1 MMAFNYSKPF
11 CRKNRF
17 LYLHCKKLPIVA
29 KKIKYVMEIKRD
41 REEKAKKVS
50 LYSCISHN
58 SFSSIISSMLY

>member
-1 MMAFNYSKPF
+1 MMAFNYIKPF

-41 REEKAKKVS
+41 NDEKAKKCLSV
-50 LYSCISHN
+50 LT
-58 SFSSIISSMLY
+58 FPIIPLAP

>member
-11 CRKNRF
+11 SRKNRV

-41 REEKAKKVS
+41 REEKAKKC
-50 LYSCISHN
+50 L
-58 SFSSIISSMLY
+58 SILAFPIIP